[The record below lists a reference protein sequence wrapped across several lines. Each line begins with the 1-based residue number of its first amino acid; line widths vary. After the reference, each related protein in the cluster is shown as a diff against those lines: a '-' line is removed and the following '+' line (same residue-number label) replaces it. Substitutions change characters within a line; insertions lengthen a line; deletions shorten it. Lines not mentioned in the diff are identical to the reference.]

1 MTFKLTE
8 NGNGFK
14 ELTLKTDDFKK
25 VLSSAAKEAE
35 KLKGPIFNVA
45 AWCTTM
51 DSISNSVR
59 QLQSACKSLTDA
71 YAVQKQ
77 AETQL
82 ETVMRQRMNATD
94 EQIQSIKDL
103 CSAQQQLGV
112 IGDEVQLAGAQQ
124 IATFLTQKRN
134 LELLIPAMN
143 NLLAQQKGL
152 NATGQDAVTIGNLI
166 GKAMQGQSSAL
177 RRVGITFDEAQE
189 KVLKFGTES
198 ERAAMVAE
206 IITTNVGEMN
216 HALAQTDMF
225 CGIWCCGQ
233 RRCRRLIIYSNKFR
247 NFAVEMEHGR
257 LC

>member
-1 MTFKLTE
+1 MPSDTISVGYLLKE
-8 NGNGFK
+8 SGNGFK
-14 ELTLKTDDFKK
+14 ELLMKTDDLKK
-25 VLSSAAKEAE
+25 VFASAAQEVD
-35 KLKGPIFNVA
+35 KLNKPIINVA
-45 AWCTTM
+45 AWATTL
-51 DSISNSVR
+51 DSVGNTVR
-59 QLQSACKSLTDA
+59 QLQSVCKELTDA
-71 YAVQKQ
+71 YIAQKQ

-82 ETVMRQRMNATD
+82 ETVMRQRMNATN
-94 EQIQSIKDL
+94 EQIQGIKDL

-206 IITTNVGEMN
+206 IITANVGEMN
-216 HALAQTDMF
+216 RALAQTDIF
-225 CGIWCCGQ
+225 CGI
-233 RRCRRLIIYSNKFR
+233 
-247 NFAVEMEHGR
+247 
-257 LC
+257 